1 MQVQASS
8 TTNDVQVNP
17 LHTIIQSV
25 SSSASL
31 QCVSTLLR
39 AGLGCIAYLRQT
51 FSCYLV
57 DHLSAE
63 IKNALSTG
71 TSGSF
76 STDGQV
82 RRTISGVTIMNLKR
96 GFTNEGDKILDYLEH
111 GIFEAIEKQYLRR
124 FIFAIYLDG
133 HDPNNIIEAYTFNFQ
148 YHKVPGTDT
157 VVPIMSLGDQLSKM
171 CLGSSGGRDPLTDAL
186 KRGKVPTLGEVKR
199 SLKLMIKTLVTTISH
214 MESLP
219 KSRFGNFKLFFN
231 ENTPDDYQPPHFR
244 AGDVDSHKWFFTTH
258 GTSEVP
264 ERMSIGNLET
274 GWHGVNMN
282 VTSISSFLPS
292 VIEDNNAMFTGIT
305 ANSGPKLSPVEEA
318 LLRSEDAELQ
328 RKDALNRSVVWDA
341 DVDEDADGEETIDEG
356 IVLTR
361 YNGIST
367 IVPVG
372 VRGDDG
378 VIQPILV
385 HDDGGGTS
393 NSVRFDGVSQRTPT
407 SVGKLMIPNHMEDT
421 QVIPDTQEVQMRTP
435 SPPGVH
441 QELSLPSSNTFAST
455 ISNLSTPGI
464 DTQLLE
470 EKLRKVTRD
479 SVPSDTDM
487 LDMETQASIFQ
498 EPFIAP
504 ETKTESDRQK
514 QSAPRKTKASVR
526 KGVTGGVDE
535 GKLDCECGTTIEDA
549 LIFCEGGCKKWYH
562 IWCVGYHGLQD
573 NRLPEQFIC
582 FDCRL
587 RKSHEWDII
596 AGKIH
601 ADIKCRFQ
609 ELALFRGVLRAIK
622 IFELQKPK
630 SVMKFREQIGCTAAL
645 AGQLLARLEDEAFI
659 ATESEITDNLGTT
672 REITTKKGK
681 KQARSGTKKAQKEL
695 QRTKYVFLHASKR
708 GRAYRDYFNPD
719 PQVENHL
726 MGLADKV
733 RTRTQVGGE
742 ETLYFHIRI
751 CLAAVRTILMNPKAR
766 TPSIS
771 SLECQMKLPVS
782 TSHRPKRRLRMY

>member
-1 MQVQASS
+1 
-8 TTNDVQVNP
+8 
-17 LHTIIQSV
+17 
-25 SSSASL
+25 
-31 QCVSTLLR
+31 
-39 AGLGCIAYLRQT
+39 
-51 FSCYLV
+51 
-57 DHLSAE
+57 
-63 IKNALSTG
+63 
-71 TSGSF
+71 
-76 STDGQV
+76 
-82 RRTISGVTIMNLKR
+82 MNLKR

-199 SLKLMIKTLVTTISH
+199 SLKTLVTTISH

-219 KSRFGNFKLFFN
+219 SSRFGNFKLFFN

-407 SVGKLMIPNHMEDT
+407 SVGKLVRSAGYMIPNHMEDT

-470 EKLRKVTRD
+470 EKLH
-479 SVPSDTDM
+479 
-487 LDMETQASIFQ
+487 METQASIFQ

-535 GKLDCECGTTIEDA
+535 GKLDCECGTTVRGLVRLLD
-549 LIFCEGGCKKWYH
+549 
-562 IWCVGYHGLQD
+562 YHGLQD

-609 ELALFRGVLRAIK
+609 ELALFRGVFRSASTLRGW
-622 IFELQKPK
+622 FKP
-630 SVMKFREQIGCTAAL
+630 SFDSALGCTAAL

-733 RTRTQVGGE
+733 RTRTQVGSNSIDQFSGMSNEAARVDESQTQE
-742 ETLYFHIRI
+742 ETQNVLM
-751 CLAAVRTILMNPKAR
+751 LAIARQTEANLKRKAASNADKPTKKLKISIGTAVDL
-766 TPSIS
+766 
-771 SLECQMKLPVS
+771 CD
-782 TSHRPKRRLRMY
+782 